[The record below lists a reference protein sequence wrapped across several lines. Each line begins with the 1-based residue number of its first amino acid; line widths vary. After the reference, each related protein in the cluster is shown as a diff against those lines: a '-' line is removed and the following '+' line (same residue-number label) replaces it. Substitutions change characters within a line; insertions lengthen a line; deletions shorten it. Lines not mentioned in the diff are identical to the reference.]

1 MRWGKPAPIRRPPG
15 FIEPCLPTLRQKPP
29 VGDGWLH
36 EIKHDGYRLIVRK
49 ADDKVRVYT
58 RRGNDWTDR
67 FPQIVD
73 AVLALK
79 PRSIVLDG
87 EAVVCGE
94 GGVSDFNRLRVHG
107 ANDEAFLY
115 AFDLLELDGE
125 DCRREQLVDRKGTL
139 ERLLRKARAGIR
151 YSEHL
156 TSDGAAIFASACKMG
171 LEGIVSKRRDS
182 RYQSGRSRDWI
193 KVKNPESPAM
203 LRLQE
208 E

>member
-1 MRWGKPAPIRRPPG
+1 M
-15 FIEPCLPTLRQKPP
+15 
-29 VGDGWLH
+29 
-36 EIKHDGYRLIVRK
+36 
-49 ADDKVRVYT
+49 
-58 RRGNDWTDR
+58 
-67 FPQIVD
+67 
-73 AVLALK
+73 LALK
-79 PRSIVLDG
+79 PRSIVVDG

-94 GGVSDFNRLRVHG
+94 NGVSDFDRLRAHG
-107 ANDEAFLY
+107 SNAEAFLY

-125 DCRREQLVDRKGTL
+125 DCRRRKANL
-139 ERLLRKARAGIR
+139 ERLLRKARPGIR

-156 TSDGAAIFASACKMG
+156 TSEAAAMFAFACKMG

>member
-1 MRWGKPAPIRRPPG
+1 
-15 FIEPCLPTLRQKPP
+15 LPTLRHKPP

-58 RRGNDWTDR
+58 RRGYDWTDR

-73 AVLALK
+73 AVLALR

-94 GGVSDFNRLRVHG
+94 SGVSDFNRLRVHG

-125 DCRREQLVDRKGTL
+125 DCRRNQLEHRKASL
-139 ERLLRKARAGIR
+139 ERLLRKARPGIR

-156 TSDGAAIFASACKMG
+156 ISEAAAMFAFACKMR
-171 LEGIVSKRRDS
+171 LEGIVSKRRGS
-182 RYQSGRSRDWI
+182 LYQSGRSSDWI

-203 LRLQE
+203 LRLKE